1 MRRITKIMALTG
13 LLAAL
18 FTHASR
24 AEDICTTPVK
34 TGSGMVR
41 GSHETTNDTCVW
53 RGIPYAAPPVG
64 ELRWKAP
71 QPMPKWE
78 GVRPAI
84 EFGARCTQ
92 KGIMEYVNFD
102 PSEKMSED
110 CLFLNIWRPNKPG
123 KFPVM
128 FWIHGGGYTGGTGNT
143 SMYWGDRMAQA
154 GEVVVVTIN
163 YRLGILGF
171 LALPA
176 LRDEDPNQSVGSYGS
191 LDQVAALKW
200 VKDNIANFGGD
211 PENITIF
218 GESAGGW
225 SVCSMLAT
233 PLAKGLFHKA
243 IIQSG
248 GCETSASLEKG
259 FEQGKV
265 FAEKLGCQPDD
276 LACLRKLPDRKLLKV
291 VNSELAGGFVFGP
304 HLDGYFLKDSPL
316 AVIRSGKFNNV
327 PLIAGFNKNETDALV
342 ILDKTLKQ
350 TTPDQYQKVM
360 TDYFDVSPEEA
371 EKLAGLYPLSELDN
385 SPPKAYGMIA
395 TDASLACPTYL
406 GLVASANHQTNVY
419 LYRFEYHGQYW
430 KRSLGT
436 VHSLELPFV
445 FDTTD
450 RPPWSIMLK
459 NRGGHE
465 QEMKQLSRSMQDYWL
480 NFAKTGNPNGPGLQN
495 WPAFKP
501 DSQQLMVFDVNIRSE
516 AFGKESQ
523 ARCRFW
529 DEYTKHHAQ
538 VFETMGAKSGAKK

>member
-18 FTHASR
+18 FTYASR

-53 RGIPYAAPPVG
+53 RGIPYAVPPVG

-243 IIQSG
+243 IIESG

-430 KRSLGT
+430 KRSLGA